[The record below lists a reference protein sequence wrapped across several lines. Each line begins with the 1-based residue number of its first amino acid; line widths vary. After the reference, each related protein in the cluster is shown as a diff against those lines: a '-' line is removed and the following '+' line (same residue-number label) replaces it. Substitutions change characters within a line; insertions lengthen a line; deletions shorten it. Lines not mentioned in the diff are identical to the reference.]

1 MMELL
6 LSYSP
11 DLEVKIHLMRL
22 TPLHVAVTV
31 RHFSSASLLLEAGAD
46 VEAQTDCGERPLHIA
61 IKQNDARMVRV
72 RAVRIFSAVVVC
84 PSSQACADCMCMLTA
99 PPNFN
104 FATQCSRF

>member
-11 DLEVKIHLMRL
+11 DLEVKTHLMRL

-72 RAVRIFSAVVVC
+72 RAVRIFSAVVG
-84 PSSQACADCMCMLTA
+84 
-99 PPNFN
+99 
-104 FATQCSRF
+104 CSWLSCVLHSAALSLSLSLSRSV